1 MSELKPIKGKLLL
14 ELADVWE
21 NEGIEAQSPE
31 RRAAFCEA
39 ADTLRTLA
47 SAPRID
53 TTLAPDR
60 APTHRCTH
68 CGAFWMQWTDGWSLC
83 SKDCGPCCDNSPD
96 FLNVITPL
104 IVSDIYARPQPSAEA
119 VADNLHDS
127 LMIELAYCRHA
138 EKTVSETAIRIEAVI
153 ASALEAARREALEQ
167 AAKVADEFYD
177 DSSADCYLEASSDI
191 ATAIRA
197 IEENPNAG

>member
-21 NEGIEAQSPE
+21 NEGVEAQSPE
-31 RRAAFCEA
+31 RRAAFRQA

-47 SAPRID
+47 ATPRID
-53 TTLAPDR
+53 TSLALDR

-104 IVSDIYARPQPSAEA
+104 IVSDIYTRPQPSSEPVA
-119 VADNLHDS
+119 VW
-127 LMIELAYCRHA
+127 
-138 EKTVSETAIRIEAVI
+138 
-153 ASALEAARREALEQ
+153 REALDQ
-167 AAKVADEFYD
+167 AADM
-177 DSSADCYLEASSDI
+177 LERAVCTNGEPNQCDAI
-191 ATAIRA
+191 KQFQTAAAAHLRA
-197 IEENPNAG
+197 LALKENPNAG